1 MFCQERVSLKKIIFC
16 VLLYPFLLIFFV
28 ALPLE
33 IWDASYI
40 PLSEQAANK
49 VLEHERQALGI
60 SSDVPINLIL
70 VDEKFIVV
78 TNWTKTG
85 QETSFEIRISRDHVF
100 QNSIQHEMCHVARI
114 LRKGF
119 PPEENWIK
127 QHWFRYFY
135 VEEPLAI
142 VYEYF
147 GFDLG

>member
-1 MFCQERVSLKKIIFC
+1 MKKIIFC

-33 IWDASYI
+33 IWHAYDI

-60 SSDVPINLIL
+60 SSDVPINLVL
-70 VDEKFIVV
+70 VGERFEAG
-78 TNWTKTG
+78 TRWHKTDQG
-85 QETSFEIRISRDHVF
+85 TSFEIRISRDRVS
-100 QNSIQHEMCHVARI
+100 QNTIQHEMYHVARI
-114 LRKGF
+114 LRCGF

-127 QHWFRYFY
+127 QHWFKYFY
-135 VEEPLAI
+135 IEESLAI
-142 VYEYF
+142 VYETF